1 MATRAP
7 KRTTGGTDV
16 PPLEQADALPAE
28 KSGKTGKAEKTRGK
42 FPSKLGVRR
51 GQGRKRARGG

>member
-1 MATRAP
+1 MPSRALKRPTR
-7 KRTTGGTDV
+7 GTDV
-16 PPLEQADALPAE
+16 PPMEQAEVVAAE
-28 KSGKTGKAEKTRGK
+28 TSGKTGKAKKTGGK